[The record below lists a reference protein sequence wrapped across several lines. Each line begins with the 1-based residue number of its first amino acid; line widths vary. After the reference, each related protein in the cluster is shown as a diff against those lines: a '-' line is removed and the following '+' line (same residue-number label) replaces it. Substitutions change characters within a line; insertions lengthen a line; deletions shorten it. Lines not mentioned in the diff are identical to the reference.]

1 MKMQKW
7 LKQDP
12 HAERRLRLI
21 TDLDSRRACLL
32 QSIELNLEAL
42 SQLMSDYE
50 AADLSS
56 AADDLRHRLEYY
68 RSIEK

>member
-12 HAERRLRLI
+12 RAERRLLLI
-21 TDLDSRRACLL
+21 ADLDSRRDCLL

-42 SQLMSDYE
+42 SQLMADYK
-50 AADLSS
+50 AADLPS
-56 AADDLRHRLEYY
+56 AADDLRHRLECY
-68 RSIEK
+68 RSMEK